1 VVRLL
6 FRHYFN
12 HTTACDRL
20 FRPSVHVHPS
30 RRTLLNHIPA
40 CLSGSNTM
48 PFAAESAL
56 QSTLTHSH
64 THTRDL
70 LLVMGWGLCAYGFGW
85 CHIRER
91 LTRAP
96 ICAQM
101 STNYA
106 PLELPFVARGCGRSP
121 ALANCFQSNFFASC
135 LVPLLVCIVLTFKS
149 DARKQF
155 PLKTSA

>member
-1 VVRLL
+1 VRLL

-56 QSTLTHSH
+56 QSTLTHSL

-70 LLVMGWGLCAYGFGW
+70 LLVMGCDGMGWGLRAYGFGCAR

-106 PLELPFVARGCGRSP
+106 PLELPFVARGGSGGGRSP
-121 ALANCFQSNFFASC
+121 ALANCFQSNFFAS
-135 LVPLLVCIVLTFKS
+135 LLRV
-149 DARKQF
+149 
-155 PLKTSA
+155 